1 MFKVAGSL
9 VLAALL
15 FSPQSY
21 ADNVS
26 GVLVA
31 AQNSQ
36 LNKISII
43 EVRKLY
49 LGLPASKQSGIKQ
62 PVINTSDKQVY
73 LSFMNNI
80 MRMTE
85 KSYNRKLIKRIF
97 RQGADKII
105 SIDNNEELVQFILD
119 NPNNVTFMSIEK
131 AKNAKGIKVVQPL
144 W

>member
-1 MFKVAGSL
+1 MFFYNQYL
-9 VLAALL
+9 
-15 FSPQSY
+15 Y
-21 ADNVS
+21 ADEVS
-26 GVLVA
+26 GVLVTA
-31 AQNSQ
+31 HNSQ

-49 LGLPASKQSGIKQ
+49 LGLPASEQSGIKQ
-62 PVINTSDKQVY
+62 PVMNVSDKLVY
-73 LSFMNNI
+73 RSFMNKI

-85 KSYNRKLIKRIF
+85 KSYNRKIIKRIF

-105 SIDNNEELVQFILD
+105 SIDNDDELIKYILE

-131 AKNAKGIKVVQPL
+131 AKHIKGIRIVQPL